1 MNTGV
6 GGVVLKENTER
17 LSMHGKR
24 FSKVINIVLERV
36 KQHDIDHL
44 NVIVSHI
51 KKSKNTNRV
60 LIKLS

>member
-1 MNTGV
+1 M
-6 GGVVLKENTER
+6 KENTER

-51 KKSKNTNRV
+51 KKSKYTYRV